1 MPRGPPRCGWT
12 AAPWSWPCRPR
23 TGRRRSAFGNTS
35 SSRSSQHARRAA
47 ASPRSGPS
55 RPHAHSVSLN
65 SPAVRQASFVTKIGS
80 TAELRPGAPDV
91 ILAIEPTLGA
101 TLRTKGRFYF
111 LCEVSRQQS
120 TNAGADVAKEVAD
133 LARQE
138 YYYDLSAGIE
148 VSLRKALR
156 QANRRAAQR
165 LRDHRG
171 RVTLH
176 CACAVVVNN
185 ELYAARIGAAQVF
198 LVRRARLFLPGDEP
212 GELADFVHRT
222 TTREAASLG
231 GEADVLPDVW
241 RQSVEPGDTLILASG
256 ALTDGLGAETL
267 KNAAVTLHPRAAA
280 EHVHNR
286 AVADGVVGSA
296 AALFIE
302 ISAAS
307 AGAARV
313 LSEPVRAAQ
322 PSEVEIADNIRSRVD
337 ALWRKRPRT
346 GEAIGAAAAPATR
359 AVGKTV
365 AVGFELMPKRAPP
378 LPRRPDTARARSR
391 RQRRAASILAALLL
405 VVAGGIGLLAYRDY
419 SGNQVSGDYQLAI
432 ISVESDI
439 SSAQR
444 FADRKPPDNDSA
456 RERVNHARRS
466 LDEAA
471 RSPAADP
478 VRVAALRAQLDA
490 LDDKINGVVMDL
502 ARIAPGAKPA
512 TLVGNVNGLYAADP
526 GSGRLWR
533 IFGDPTE
540 VGAVLTKGTQDVGS
554 PRLVAAQGETLY
566 SVDDAKH
573 LWRAE
578 GNAIEDVTPDESTK
592 WKSVEAFAVFVFNLY
607 VLDATSGQVWKHA
620 SRDGANFERGQG
632 HLAEPL
638 AARTGRS
645 LAIDQDIWI
654 VTTQGEILRFRRLTQ
669 SFTATRVDFVPRWK
683 GDPVKATAVQA
694 IDVQRSIYFL
704 DAPGKRVIQMTRD
717 GGELARFPLPANLPE
732 PAGFYVSEGSR
743 TIFTIHDSKV
753 VATELRA

>member
-1 MPRGPPRCGWT
+1 MR
-12 AAPWSWPCRPR
+12 
-23 TGRRRSAFGNTS
+23 
-35 SSRSSQHARRAA
+35 Q
-47 ASPRSGPS
+47 
-55 RPHAHSVSLN
+55 VSL
-65 SPAVRQASFVTKIGS
+65 ATKIGT
-80 TAELRPGAPDV
+80 TAELRPGTPDV
-91 ILAIEPTLGA
+91 IVASEPTLGA

-111 LCEVSRQQS
+111 LCEVARQQG
-120 TNAGADVAKEVAD
+120 NAGADVAREVAD

-176 CACAVVVNN
+176 CACAVVVNK
-185 ELYAARIGAAQVF
+185 ELYAARIGAAQVCM
-198 LVRRARLFLPGDEP
+198 VRRARLFLPGDEP

-231 GEADVLPDVW
+231 SEADVLPDVW

-256 ALTDGLGAETL
+256 ALTEGRGAETL
-267 KNAAVTLHPRAAA
+267 KNAAVTLHPRAAG
-280 EHVHNR
+280 EHVLNR
-286 AVADGVVGSA
+286 AVADGVVGGA

-313 LSEPVRAAQ
+313 LPEPAPARE
-322 PSEVEIADNIRSRVD
+322 PTEVVIAENIRSRVD
-337 ALWRKRPRT
+337 AIWRRRPRI

-365 AVGFELMPKRAPP
+365 AVGFELMPRRAPP
-378 LPRRPDTARARSR
+378 LPRRPATAPERSR

-405 VVAGGIGLLAYRDY
+405 LVAGAIGLVAYRDY
-419 SGNQVSGDYQLAI
+419 TGNRVSGDYQLAI
-432 ISVESDI
+432 LSIESDI
-439 SSAQR
+439 SAAQR
-444 FADRKPPDNDSA
+444 FADRKPPVNESA
-456 RERVNHARRS
+456 REKVDHARG
-466 LDEAA
+466 LLEGAA

-478 VRVAALRAQLDA
+478 ARIATLREQLDA
-490 LDDKINGVVMDL
+490 LDDRVAGVVIDL
-502 ARIAPGAKPA
+502 ARVAPGAKPTA
-512 TLVGNVNGLYAADP
+512 LVGNVNGLYGADA
-526 GSGRLWR
+526 GAGRLWR
-533 IFGDPTE
+533 IFGEPTQ
-540 VGAVLTKGTQDVGS
+540 VGAVLAKGTQGVGA
-554 PRLVAAQGETLY
+554 PRLVASQGEVLY

-573 LWRAE
+573 VWRAE
-578 GNAIEDVTPDESTK
+578 GNGVADVTPEESTN
-592 WKSVEAFAVFVFNLY
+592 WKGVDAFAVFVSNLY
-607 VLDATSGQVWKHA
+607 ILDATSGQVWKHE
-620 SRDGANFERGQG
+620 SPDGVRFGRAQG
-632 HLAEPL
+632 YLAEPL
-638 AARTGRS
+638 AAGAGRS

-683 GDPVKATAVQA
+683 GDPVKPTAVQA

-704 DAPGKRVIQMTRD
+704 DAPGRRVIQMTRD
-717 GGELARFPLPANLPE
+717 GGELARFLLPANLPDA
-732 PAGFYVSEGSR
+732 AGFYVSEGSR
-743 TIFTIHDSKV
+743 TIFTIHGSKV

>member
-1 MPRGPPRCGWT
+1 MP
-12 AAPWSWPCRPR
+12 
-23 TGRRRSAFGNTS
+23 
-35 SSRSSQHARRAA
+35 Q
-47 ASPRSGPS
+47 
-55 RPHAHSVSLN
+55 L
-65 SPAVRQASFVTKIGS
+65 SFVTTVGS
-80 TAELRPGAPDV
+80 TADVRASRADV
-91 ILAIEPTLGA
+91 ILVSEPETGA
-101 TLRTKGRFYF
+101 TLRTKGRLYLLFEASPPGPAEK
-111 LCEVSRQQS
+111 LAR
-120 TNAGADVAKEVAD
+120 EVAE
-133 LARQE
+133 LTRQE

-148 VSLRKALR
+148 VSLRRALR
-156 QANRRAAQR
+156 QANRRATQR
-165 LRDHRG
+165 LRENRG
-171 RVTLH
+171 STTLQ
-176 CACAVVVNN
+176 CACAVIVNN
-185 ELYAARIGAAQVF
+185 ELYTSRVGGAQVF

-337 ALWRKRPRT
+337 ALWRKRPRI

-490 LDDKINGVVMDL
+490 LDDKINGVVIDL

-512 TLVGNVNGLYAADP
+512 TLLGNVNGLYAADP

-632 HLAEPL
+632 YLAEPL
-638 AARTGRS
+638 AAGTGRS

-683 GDPVKATAVQA
+683 GDPVKPTAVQA

-717 GGELARFPLPANLPE
+717 GGELARFALPANLPA
-732 PAGFYVSEGSR
+732 PTGFYVSEGSR

>member
-1 MPRGPPRCGWT
+1 MRG
-12 AAPWSWPCRPR
+12 
-23 TGRRRSAFGNTS
+23 
-35 SSRSSQHARRAA
+35 
-47 ASPRSGPS
+47 
-55 RPHAHSVSLN
+55 VSL
-65 SPAVRQASFVTKIGS
+65 VTKFGS
-80 TAELRPGAPDV
+80 TAEVHPGAPDV
-91 ILAIEPTLGA
+91 ILASEPTLGA

-111 LCEVSRQQS
+111 LCEVDAR
-120 TNAGADVAKEVAD
+120 TGAAGAEIAREVAD

-165 LRDHRG
+165 LQHQRARI
-171 RVTLH
+171 TLH

-185 ELYAARIGAAQVF
+185 ELYASRVGAAQVF

-222 TTREAASLG
+222 TTREAPSLG
-231 GEADVLPDVW
+231 GVPDVLPDVW
-241 RQSVEPGDTLILASG
+241 RQSVEPGDTLILVSG
-256 ALTDGLGAETL
+256 GLTDGLGAEVL
-267 KNAAVTLHPRAAA
+267 KNAAITLHPRAAA

-286 AVADGVVGSA
+286 AVADGVRGSLA
-296 AALFIE
+296 AIFVE
-302 ISAAS
+302 ISASTA
-307 AGAARV
+307 AAARV
-313 LSEPVRAAQ
+313 LPEPEPAQ
-322 PSEVEIADNIRSRVD
+322 PAPEVLIAETIRSRVD
-337 ALWRKRPRT
+337 ALWRRRPRIA
-346 GEAIGAAAAPATR
+346 EAIGAAAAPAPR

-365 AVGFELMPKRAPP
+365 AVGFELMPRRAPP
-378 LPRRPDTARARSR
+378 LPRRPDTARERSR
-391 RQRRAASILAALLL
+391 RQRRAASVLAALLL
-405 VVAGGIGLLAYRDY
+405 VVAGGIGVLAYRDY
-419 SGNQVSGDYQLAI
+419 SGNQVSADYQLAMV
-432 ISVESDI
+432 SVESDI

-444 FADRKPPDNDSA
+444 FADRKPPDSESA
-456 RERVNHARRS
+456 REKVNHARKS

-478 VRVAALRAQLDA
+478 VRVATLRAQLDA

-620 SRDGANFERGQG
+620 SRDGANFESAQG
-632 HLAEPL
+632 YLAEPI
-638 AARTGRS
+638 AAGTGRS
-645 LAIDQDIWI
+645 LTIDQDIWI

-683 GDPVKATAVQA
+683 GDPVKPTAVQA

-717 GGELARFPLPANLPE
+717 GGELRRFALPANLPDA
-732 PAGFYVSEGSR
+732 AGFYVSEGSR
-743 TIFTIHDSKV
+743 TIFTIHGSQV

>member
-1 MPRGPPRCGWT
+1 M
-12 AAPWSWPCRPR
+12 
-23 TGRRRSAFGNTS
+23 
-35 SSRSSQHARRAA
+35 
-47 ASPRSGPS
+47 
-55 RPHAHSVSLN
+55 
-65 SPAVRQASFVTKIGS
+65 RQASIVTKTGS

-91 ILAIEPTLGA
+91 ILVSEPTLGA

-111 LCEVSRQQS
+111 LCEVSRQHGS
-120 TNAGADVAKEVAD
+120 NTGADVAKEVAD

-165 LRDHRG
+165 LRDQRG
-171 RVTLH
+171 RITLH

-280 EHVHNR
+280 EHIHNR
-286 AVADGVVGSA
+286 VVADGVTGSA
-296 AALFIE
+296 AVLFIE
-302 ISAAS
+302 ISAAT

-313 LSEPVRAAQ
+313 LPEPVRSAD
-322 PSEVEIADNIRSRVD
+322 PTEVVIADNIRSRVD
-337 ALWRKRPRT
+337 ALWRKRPRI

-365 AVGFELMPKRAPP
+365 AVGFELMPRRAPP
-378 LPRRPDTARARSR
+378 LPRRPDTARERSR

-405 VVAGGIGLLAYRDY
+405 IVAGGIGLIAYRDY
-419 SGNQVSGDYQLAI
+419 TGNRVTGDYQLAI
-432 ISVESDI
+432 LSIESDI
-439 SSAQR
+439 SSAER
-444 FADRKPPDNDSA
+444 FADRKPPDADSA
-456 RERVNHARRS
+456 REKVDHARRA

-471 RSPAADP
+471 RSPIADP
-478 VRVAALRAQLDA
+478 GRIATLREQLES
-490 LDDKINGVVMDL
+490 LDDKINGVVVDL
-502 ARIAPGAKPA
+502 AHISAGAKPTA
-512 TLVGNVNGLYAADP
+512 LIGTVNGLYAADP

-533 IFGDPTE
+533 IFGDPTQ
-540 VGAVLTKGTQDVGS
+540 VGPVLTKDTEGVGA
-554 PRLVAAQGETLY
+554 PRLVAAQGEVLY

-573 LWRAE
+573 VWRAE
-578 GNAIEDVTPDESTK
+578 GNGIADVTPEESTS
-592 WKSVEAFAVFVFNLY
+592 WKSVDAFAVFVANLY
-607 VLDATSGQVWKHA
+607 VLDAASGQVWKHE
-620 SRDGANFERGQG
+620 SRDGVDFGRAQAY
-632 HLAEPL
+632 LAEPL
-638 AARTGRS
+638 AAGTARS

-669 SFTATRVDFVPRWK
+669 SFTATRADFVPRWS
-683 GDPVKATAVQA
+683 GAPVRPTAVQA
-694 IDVQRSIYFL
+694 IDIQRSIYFL
-704 DAPGKRVIQMTRD
+704 DASGKRVIQMTRD
-717 GGELARFPLPANLPE
+717 GGEVARFALPANLPE
-732 PAGFYVSEGSR
+732 PTGFYVSEGSR
-743 TIFTIHDSKV
+743 TIFTIHGSKV